1 MSEQRGKGK
10 GPAWAEAFNAG
21 ATETREEP
29 RETTPTRGQRN
40 KSRTREATSGVSADE
55 TRYEGVTL
63 PPAHAVPIPQRRKT
77 QQFNNRIP
85 IDLVAKVKA
94 EVEEYEA
101 EGLQRTQGD
110 IVTDALTFY
119 YEMKDRNRQ

>member
-1 MSEQRGKGK
+1 MSEKRGKGT

-21 ATETREEP
+21 ATEDREEP
-29 RETTPTRGQRN
+29 RESTPARGQRN
-40 KSRTREATSGVSADE
+40 KSKAREAPSAVSSHETS
-55 TRYEGVTL
+55 YEGVTL
-63 PPAHAVPIPQRRKT
+63 PQVHAVPIPQRRKT

-85 IDLVAKVKA
+85 VDLVAKVKA

-110 IVTDALTFY
+110 IVADALTFY